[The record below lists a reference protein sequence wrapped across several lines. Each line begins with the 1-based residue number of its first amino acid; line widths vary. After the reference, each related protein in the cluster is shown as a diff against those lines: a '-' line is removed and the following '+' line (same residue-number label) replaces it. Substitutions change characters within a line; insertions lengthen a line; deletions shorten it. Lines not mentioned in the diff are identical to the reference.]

1 MGRIKTRLA
10 KKNTEDLMEK
20 YEEKFSTDFE
30 ENKRTV
36 DELTKTQSKKLRNII
51 AGYATKLKKKT
62 SGSCEWQRI
71 KTILSLSEPSPS

>member
-62 SGSCEWQRI
+62 SG
-71 KTILSLSEPSPS
+71 